1 MEDLRTFAGK
11 IPSNFMKRLLLFVF
25 FLLAVVTARS
35 QYTFHTFDIQSG
47 LIDNDVRAI
56 LRDQYGFMWFGTIN
70 GLDRYDGY
78 HCKTYLAALLGNYEN
93 TISAIHE
100 DADGRIW
107 IQATRHLFIYDREA
121 DRLSS
126 DIHPTLASMGIE
138 GDIRLLQADVDKN
151 LWCVSGHTL
160 YKYVF
165 ADKVLLTLSLP
176 EEAVLAFTTRG
187 TVAYLLLANGEIVQ
201 ADLGRNRL
209 CPLMRIDRPERTHLY
224 LDTRNRLWHFNENWP
239 GLNCYDTSGDC
250 PIRFSSQE
258 ILRTELVNAVIDDGQ
273 GNIWIGTNDQGIFIE
288 DKDQKNF
295 SHLHSR
301 ADQPFE
307 LPNNHVSCFY
317 QDRLNT
323 MWVGT
328 SKQGVAF
335 TSLQNCLFET
345 YRTPAHEDIG
355 CFLEDKAGN
364 LWIGFDG
371 KGLLCRTPDGTRD
384 VLYTTRDQLPSN
396 LVIGAYPGKGDRIWF
411 STYGNGVFYR
421 EKNRFVPVHFPV
433 KAEEDSP
440 IRFARHLVEDKDGSL
455 WIGTLRNGLV
465 CRDKN
470 GRFTVYDGKNSCL
483 RGHTITALSY
493 VPGSDRLYVGTNG
506 GLYKMDLSHK
516 TLSRISVRAED
527 GQKLDS
533 SYIHCL
539 HQDRRGLLWIGTFD
553 GLLIYDGK
561 SKELP
566 RLTHRDPT
574 PRIVGIAEDLSGNLW
589 VTTQKNIIHIVVVED
604 PARRDY
610 LYRCYPYFSND
621 GIGDITF
628 NARAIYCTS
637 RGEILVGGNGQY
649 AAIRPDIRQ
658 YEPESHRV
666 SFTGL
671 YVANRPVNVGE
682 ADKTGRIILPK
693 NIQLLDRITLDHS
706 DVNFTIEVS
715 SMDYL
720 TQHKLQFAYRTDPK
734 EEFIRMPD
742 NKIYFNQLSPGTY
755 RLQVRVDEPN
765 GDSNPVSELVI
776 HIRPPFWL
784 SGPAFG
790 LYILIC
796 LGLVILYAHW
806 SHQKHRRTLLQQKKE
821 MEAAQQH
828 EMDEAKLRFFT
839 NISHDLRTP
848 LSLIITPLDQL
859 LKSGKAPAAKEELE
873 LMRRN
878 ASTLMN
884 EVNQLL
890 DFRRLDQQKAQ
901 YVPTYGNLSAF
912 VAGVCEA
919 FTALAQKNGISLQF
933 TARSPLLEMNF
944 DRNKMQRILYN
955 LLTNALKYN
964 HEGGSVTVTVD
975 EVLTPDGAAARIR
988 VADTGIGIKDENKPK
1003 IFDRFFQEPHT
1014 DTTYMGSGIGLH
1026 IVKEYVALHRGT
1038 ITLTDNHPT
1047 GSIFSVLIPID
1058 RSQTATQAEQTQP
1071 VQPDAPAGL
1080 PEAGQQ
1086 SDNCLL
1092 IVEDNEDF
1100 RKFLVSCLKDKYR
1113 VLEASNGQE
1122 ALEVLEQ
1129 QTVNLIISDVMMPV
1143 MDGMELC
1150 RRVKHDIRYSHI
1162 PIILLTARTAEEHVL
1177 NGLKEG
1183 ADDYITKP
1191 FNLEILLL
1199 RIQKQLA
1206 WTQENHRKFQVMD
1219 VSPAEITVST
1229 IDEELIGKAVQI
1241 MEQEMDNADFSVE
1254 DFSNRLG
1261 LSRSGLYKKLVQ
1273 ITGKSPLEFM
1283 RTIRLKRGKALL
1295 EKSGDSISQIAY
1307 QIGMS
1312 PKQFSK
1318 FFKEEFGYLPSEYKK
1333 HAAETSR

>member
-1 MEDLRTFAGK
+1 MSVTYPVKAGEDSPIK
-11 IPSNFMKRLLLFVF
+11 FV
-25 FLLAVVTARS
+25 
-35 QYTFHTFDIQSG
+35 
-47 LIDNDVRAI
+47 
-56 LRDQYGFMWFGTIN
+56 
-70 GLDRYDGY
+70 
-78 HCKTYLAALLGNYEN
+78 
-93 TISAIHE
+93 
-100 DADGRIW
+100 
-107 IQATRHLFIYDREA
+107 RHL
-121 DRLSS
+121 
-126 DIHPTLASMGIE
+126 
-138 GDIRLLQADVDKN
+138 
-151 LWCVSGHTL
+151 
-160 YKYVF
+160 
-165 ADKVLLTLSLP
+165 
-176 EEAVLAFTTRG
+176 
-187 TVAYLLLANGEIVQ
+187 
-201 ADLGRNRL
+201 
-209 CPLMRIDRPERTHLY
+209 
-224 LDTRNRLWHFNENWP
+224 
-239 GLNCYDTSGDC
+239 
-250 PIRFSSQE
+250 
-258 ILRTELVNAVIDDGQ
+258 TEDN
-273 GNIWIGTNDQGIFIE
+273 
-288 DKDQKNF
+288 K
-295 SHLHSR
+295 
-301 ADQPFE
+301 
-307 LPNNHVSCFY
+307 
-317 QDRLNT
+317 
-323 MWVGT
+323 
-328 SKQGVAF
+328 
-335 TSLQNCLFET
+335 
-345 YRTPAHEDIG
+345 
-355 CFLEDKAGN
+355 GN
-364 LWIGFDG
+364 LWIGTFSHGLYCMDSQG
-371 KGLLCRTPDGTRD
+371 KFSVSTKNNSCLRTNTITALTHLSEDDMLYVGTSTGLYKLDTTRRQLSPITAKTPDGQS
-384 VLYTTRDQLPSN
+384 LG
-396 LVIGAYPGKGDRIWF
+396 IIH
-411 STYGNGVFYR
+411 
-421 EKNRFVPVHFPV
+421 VHC
-433 KAEEDSP
+433 
-440 IRFARHLVEDKDGSL
+440 LCQDKRGQL
-455 WIGTLRNGLV
+455 WIGTSN
-465 CRDKN
+465 
-470 GRFTVYDGKNSCL
+470 
-483 RGHTITALSY
+483 
-493 VPGSDRLYVGTNG
+493 
-506 GLYKMDLSHK
+506 
-516 TLSRISVRAED
+516 
-527 GQKLDS
+527 
-533 SYIHCL
+533 
-539 HQDRRGLLWIGTFD
+539 
-553 GLLIYDGK
+553 GLLIYDRTTQ
-561 SKELP
+561 SVSH
-566 RLTHRDPT
+566 LTTRNGLSH
-574 PRIVGIAEDLSGNLW
+574 PRIRGMAEDHNGNLW
-589 VTTQKNIIHIVVVED
+589 ATTDKGITHIVVVDD
-604 PARRDY
+604 PARRD
-610 LYRCYPYFSND
+610 LQFRCYPYYEED
-621 GIGDITF
+621 GLGDITF
-628 NARAIYCTS
+628 NVYSIYCT
-637 RGEILVGGNGQY
+637 RNGEILVGGNGQY
-649 AAIRPDIRQ
+649 IKIRPDICQ
-658 YEPESHRV
+658 YQLARHQV

-671 YVANRPVNVGE
+671 YVANQPINVGE
-682 ADKTGRIILPK
+682 ADESGRILLK
-693 NIQLLDRITLDHS
+693 QNIQLLDAITLDHS
-706 DVNFTIEVS
+706 DVNFAIEVS

-720 TQHKLQFAYRTDPK
+720 SQHKLKFAYRTNPN
-734 EEFIRMPD
+734 ERWVQAAGNRI
-742 NKIYFNQLSPGTY
+742 NFNQLSPGTY

-859 LKSGKAPAAKEELE
+859 LKSGKVPAAREELE

-1080 PEAGQQ
+1080 PEVGQQ

-1162 PIILLTARTAEEHVL
+1162 PIILQTARTADEHVL
-1177 NGLKEG
+1177 NGLKEAEAAGLDAGESPQVSGDGRIARRNHGQHHRRGTHRESRTNHG
-1183 ADDYITKP
+1183 AGDGQCG
-1191 FNLEILLL
+1191 LL
-1199 RIQKQLA
+1199 R
-1206 WTQENHRKFQVMD
+1206 
-1219 VSPAEITVST
+1219 
-1229 IDEELIGKAVQI
+1229 
-1241 MEQEMDNADFSVE
+1241 
-1254 DFSNRLG
+1254 
-1261 LSRSGLYKKLVQ
+1261 
-1273 ITGKSPLEFM
+1273 
-1283 RTIRLKRGKALL
+1283 
-1295 EKSGDSISQIAY
+1295 
-1307 QIGMS
+1307 
-1312 PKQFSK
+1312 
-1318 FFKEEFGYLPSEYKK
+1318 
-1333 HAAETSR
+1333 

>member
-1 MEDLRTFAGK
+1 
-11 IPSNFMKRLLLFVF
+11 
-25 FLLAVVTARS
+25 
-35 QYTFHTFDIQSG
+35 
-47 LIDNDVRAI
+47 
-56 LRDQYGFMWFGTIN
+56 
-70 GLDRYDGY
+70 
-78 HCKTYLAALLGNYEN
+78 
-93 TISAIHE
+93 
-100 DADGRIW
+100 
-107 IQATRHLFIYDREA
+107 
-121 DRLSS
+121 
-126 DIHPTLASMGIE
+126 
-138 GDIRLLQADVDKN
+138 
-151 LWCVSGHTL
+151 
-160 YKYVF
+160 
-165 ADKVLLTLSLP
+165 
-176 EEAVLAFTTRG
+176 
-187 TVAYLLLANGEIVQ
+187 
-201 ADLGRNRL
+201 
-209 CPLMRIDRPERTHLY
+209 
-224 LDTRNRLWHFNENWP
+224 
-239 GLNCYDTSGDC
+239 
-250 PIRFSSQE
+250 
-258 ILRTELVNAVIDDGQ
+258 
-273 GNIWIGTNDQGIFIE
+273 
-288 DKDQKNF
+288 
-295 SHLHSR
+295 
-301 ADQPFE
+301 
-307 LPNNHVSCFY
+307 
-317 QDRLNT
+317 
-323 MWVGT
+323 
-328 SKQGVAF
+328 
-335 TSLQNCLFET
+335 
-345 YRTPAHEDIG
+345 
-355 CFLEDKAGN
+355 
-364 LWIGFDG
+364 
-371 KGLLCRTPDGTRD
+371 
-384 VLYTTRDQLPSN
+384 
-396 LVIGAYPGKGDRIWF
+396 
-411 STYGNGVFYR
+411 
-421 EKNRFVPVHFPV
+421 
-433 KAEEDSP
+433 
-440 IRFARHLVEDKDGSL
+440 
-455 WIGTLRNGLV
+455 
-465 CRDKN
+465 
-470 GRFTVYDGKNSCL
+470 
-483 RGHTITALSY
+483 
-493 VPGSDRLYVGTNG
+493 
-506 GLYKMDLSHK
+506 
-516 TLSRISVRAED
+516 
-527 GQKLDS
+527 
-533 SYIHCL
+533 
-539 HQDRRGLLWIGTFD
+539 
-553 GLLIYDGK
+553 
-561 SKELP
+561 
-566 RLTHRDPT
+566 
-574 PRIVGIAEDLSGNLW
+574 
-589 VTTQKNIIHIVVVED
+589 
-604 PARRDY
+604 
-610 LYRCYPYFSND
+610 
-621 GIGDITF
+621 
-628 NARAIYCTS
+628 
-637 RGEILVGGNGQY
+637 
-649 AAIRPDIRQ
+649 
-658 YEPESHRV
+658 
-666 SFTGL
+666 
-671 YVANRPVNVGE
+671 
-682 ADKTGRIILPK
+682 
-693 NIQLLDRITLDHS
+693 
-706 DVNFTIEVS
+706 
-715 SMDYL
+715 MDYL
-720 TQHKLQFAYRTDPK
+720 SQHKLKFSYRTN
-734 EEFIRMPD
+734 PD
-742 NKIYFNQLSPGTY
+742 ERWVQAAGNRINFNQLYPGTY

-796 LGLVILYAHW
+796 LGLVILYAYW

-859 LKSGKAPAAKEELE
+859 LKSGKAPAAREELE

-933 TARSPLLEMNF
+933 TAKSPLLEMNF

-964 HEGGSVTVTVD
+964 HEGGSVTVIVD

>member
-1 MEDLRTFAGK
+1 MAEDH
-11 IPSNFMKRLLLFVF
+11 N
-25 FLLAVVTARS
+25 
-35 QYTFHTFDIQSG
+35 
-47 LIDNDVRAI
+47 
-56 LRDQYGFMWFGTIN
+56 
-70 GLDRYDGY
+70 
-78 HCKTYLAALLGNYEN
+78 
-93 TISAIHE
+93 
-100 DADGRIW
+100 
-107 IQATRHLFIYDREA
+107 
-121 DRLSS
+121 
-126 DIHPTLASMGIE
+126 
-138 GDIRLLQADVDKN
+138 
-151 LWCVSGHTL
+151 
-160 YKYVF
+160 
-165 ADKVLLTLSLP
+165 
-176 EEAVLAFTTRG
+176 
-187 TVAYLLLANGEIVQ
+187 
-201 ADLGRNRL
+201 
-209 CPLMRIDRPERTHLY
+209 
-224 LDTRNRLWHFNENWP
+224 
-239 GLNCYDTSGDC
+239 
-250 PIRFSSQE
+250 
-258 ILRTELVNAVIDDGQ
+258 
-273 GNIWIGTNDQGIFIE
+273 
-288 DKDQKNF
+288 
-295 SHLHSR
+295 
-301 ADQPFE
+301 
-307 LPNNHVSCFY
+307 
-317 QDRLNT
+317 
-323 MWVGT
+323 
-328 SKQGVAF
+328 
-335 TSLQNCLFET
+335 
-345 YRTPAHEDIG
+345 
-355 CFLEDKAGN
+355 GN
-364 LWIGFDG
+364 LWATTD
-371 KGLLCRTPDGTRD
+371 KG
-384 VLYTTRDQLPSN
+384 
-396 LVIGAYPGKGDRIWF
+396 
-411 STYGNGVFYR
+411 
-421 EKNRFVPVHFPV
+421 
-433 KAEEDSP
+433 
-440 IRFARHLVEDKDGSL
+440 
-455 WIGTLRNGLV
+455 
-465 CRDKN
+465 
-470 GRFTVYDGKNSCL
+470 
-483 RGHTITALSY
+483 IT
-493 VPGSDRLYVGTNG
+493 
-506 GLYKMDLSHK
+506 
-516 TLSRISVRAED
+516 
-527 GQKLDS
+527 
-533 SYIHCL
+533 
-539 HQDRRGLLWIGTFD
+539 
-553 GLLIYDGK
+553 
-561 SKELP
+561 
-566 RLTHRDPT
+566 
-574 PRIVGIAEDLSGNLW
+574 
-589 VTTQKNIIHIVVVED
+589 HIVVVDD
-604 PARRDY
+604 PARRD
-610 LYRCYPYFSND
+610 LQFRCYPYYEED
-621 GIGDITF
+621 GLGDITF
-628 NARAIYCTS
+628 NVYSIYCT
-637 RGEILVGGNGQY
+637 RNGEILVGCIGQY
-649 AAIRPDIRQ
+649 IKIRPDICQ
-658 YEPESHRV
+658 YQLARHQV

-671 YVANRPVNVGE
+671 YVANQPINVGE
-682 ADKTGRIILPK
+682 ADESGRILLK
-693 NIQLLDRITLDHS
+693 QKIQLLDAITLDHS
-706 DVNFTIEVS
+706 DVNFAIEVS

-720 TQHKLQFAYRTDPK
+720 SQHKLKFSYRTN
-734 EEFIRMPD
+734 PD
-742 NKIYFNQLSPGTY
+742 ERWVQAAGNRINFNQLYPGTY

-796 LGLVILYAHW
+796 LGLVILYAYW

-859 LKSGKAPAAKEELE
+859 LKSGKAPAAREELE

>member
-1 MEDLRTFAGK
+1 MLK
-11 IPSNFMKRLLLFVF
+11 
-25 FLLAVVTARS
+25 
-35 QYTFHTFDIQSG
+35 
-47 LIDNDVRAI
+47 
-56 LRDQYGFMWFGTIN
+56 
-70 GLDRYDGY
+70 
-78 HCKTYLAALLGNYEN
+78 
-93 TISAIHE
+93 
-100 DADGRIW
+100 
-107 IQATRHLFIYDREA
+107 
-121 DRLSS
+121 
-126 DIHPTLASMGIE
+126 
-138 GDIRLLQADVDKN
+138 
-151 LWCVSGHTL
+151 
-160 YKYVF
+160 
-165 ADKVLLTLSLP
+165 
-176 EEAVLAFTTRG
+176 
-187 TVAYLLLANGEIVQ
+187 
-201 ADLGRNRL
+201 
-209 CPLMRIDRPERTHLY
+209 
-224 LDTRNRLWHFNENWP
+224 
-239 GLNCYDTSGDC
+239 
-250 PIRFSSQE
+250 
-258 ILRTELVNAVIDDGQ
+258 TELINSIIDDGE
-273 GNIWIGTNDQGIFIE
+273 GNIWIGTNSQGIFVE
-288 DKDQKNF
+288 DKSLSHFK
-295 SHLHSR
+295 HLHSHPGH
-301 ADQPFE
+301 PFA
-307 LPNNHVSCFY
+307 LSSNHISCFY
-317 QDRLNT
+317 KDDKNT
-323 MWVGT
+323 IWVGT

-335 TSLQNCLFET
+335 AHLQNTPFEIC
-345 YRTPAHEDIG
+345 RTPVHEDIS
-355 CFLEDKAGN
+355 CFQEDREGN
-364 LWIGFDG
+364 IWIGFDG
-371 KGLLCRTPDGTRD
+371 KGLLCHTPQNGRNI
-384 VLYTTRDQLPSN
+384 LYHMAQGN
-396 LVIGAYPGKGDRIWF
+396 LSSDLIIGAYTDSEGRIWF
-411 STYGNGVFYR
+411 GSYGNGLFLW
-421 EKNRFVPVHFPV
+421 ENGRFVSVTYPV
-433 KAEEDSP
+433 KAGEDSP
-440 IRFARHLVEDKDGSL
+440 IKFVRHLTEDNKG
-455 WIGTLRNGLV
+455 N
-465 CRDKN
+465 
-470 GRFTVYDGKNSCL
+470 
-483 RGHTITALSY
+483 
-493 VPGSDRLYVGTNG
+493 
-506 GLYKMDLSHK
+506 
-516 TLSRISVRAED
+516 
-527 GQKLDS
+527 
-533 SYIHCL
+533 
-539 HQDRRGLLWIGTFD
+539 LWIGTFSHGLYCMD
-553 GLLIYDGK
+553 SQGKFSVYTKNNSCLRTNTITALTHLSEDDMLYVGTSTGLYKLDTTRRQLSPITAKTPDGQSLGIIHVHCLCQDKRGQLWIGTSNGLLIYDRTTQ
-561 SKELP
+561 SVSH
-566 RLTHRDPT
+566 LTTRNGLSH
-574 PRIVGIAEDLSGNLW
+574 PRIRGMAEDHNGNLW
-589 VTTQKNIIHIVVVED
+589 ATTDKGITHIVVVDD
-604 PARRDY
+604 PARRD
-610 LYRCYPYFSND
+610 LQFRCYPYYEED
-621 GIGDITF
+621 GLGDITF
-628 NARAIYCTS
+628 NVYSIYCT
-637 RGEILVGGNGQY
+637 RNGEILVGGNGQY
-649 AAIRPDIRQ
+649 IKIRPDICQHQLARHQ
-658 YEPESHRV
+658 V

-671 YVANRPVNVGE
+671 YVANQPINVGE
-682 ADKTGRIILPK
+682 ADESGRILLK
-693 NIQLLDRITLDHS
+693 QNIQLLDAITLDHS
-706 DVNFTIEVS
+706 DVNFAIEVS

-720 TQHKLQFAYRTDPK
+720 SQHKLKFAYRTN
-734 EEFIRMPD
+734 PD
-742 NKIYFNQLSPGTY
+742 ERWVQAAGNRINFNQLSPGTY
-755 RLQVRVDEPN
+755 RLQVRVDEPI

-859 LKSGKAPAAKEELE
+859 LKSGKAPAAREELE
-873 LMRRN
+873 LMRHN
-878 ASTLMN
+878 ASTLMS

-1080 PEAGQQ
+1080 PEVGQQ

-1333 HAAETSR
+1333 HASETSR

>member
-1 MEDLRTFAGK
+1 MLK
-11 IPSNFMKRLLLFVF
+11 
-25 FLLAVVTARS
+25 
-35 QYTFHTFDIQSG
+35 
-47 LIDNDVRAI
+47 
-56 LRDQYGFMWFGTIN
+56 
-70 GLDRYDGY
+70 
-78 HCKTYLAALLGNYEN
+78 
-93 TISAIHE
+93 
-100 DADGRIW
+100 
-107 IQATRHLFIYDREA
+107 
-121 DRLSS
+121 
-126 DIHPTLASMGIE
+126 
-138 GDIRLLQADVDKN
+138 
-151 LWCVSGHTL
+151 
-160 YKYVF
+160 
-165 ADKVLLTLSLP
+165 
-176 EEAVLAFTTRG
+176 
-187 TVAYLLLANGEIVQ
+187 
-201 ADLGRNRL
+201 
-209 CPLMRIDRPERTHLY
+209 
-224 LDTRNRLWHFNENWP
+224 
-239 GLNCYDTSGDC
+239 
-250 PIRFSSQE
+250 
-258 ILRTELVNAVIDDGQ
+258 TELINSIIDDGE
-273 GNIWIGTNDQGIFIE
+273 GNIWIGTNSQGIFVE
-288 DKDQKNF
+288 DKSLSHFK
-295 SHLHSR
+295 HLHSHPGH
-301 ADQPFE
+301 PFA
-307 LPNNHVSCFY
+307 LSSNHISCFY
-317 QDRLNT
+317 KDDKNT
-323 MWVGT
+323 IWVGT

-335 TSLQNCLFET
+335 AHLQNTPFEIC
-345 YRTPAHEDIG
+345 RTPVHEDIS
-355 CFLEDKAGN
+355 CFQEDREGN
-364 LWIGFDG
+364 IWIGFDG
-371 KGLLCRTPDGTRD
+371 KGLLCHTPQNGRNI
-384 VLYTTRDQLPSN
+384 LYHMAQGN
-396 LVIGAYPGKGDRIWF
+396 LSSDLIIGAYTDSEGRIWF
-411 STYGNGVFYR
+411 GSYGNGLFLW
-421 EKNRFVPVHFPV
+421 ENGRFVSVTYSV
-433 KAEEDSP
+433 KAGEDSP
-440 IRFARHLVEDKDGSL
+440 IKFVRHLTEDNKG
-455 WIGTLRNGLV
+455 N
-465 CRDKN
+465 
-470 GRFTVYDGKNSCL
+470 
-483 RGHTITALSY
+483 
-493 VPGSDRLYVGTNG
+493 
-506 GLYKMDLSHK
+506 
-516 TLSRISVRAED
+516 
-527 GQKLDS
+527 
-533 SYIHCL
+533 
-539 HQDRRGLLWIGTFD
+539 LWIGTFSHGLYCMD
-553 GLLIYDGK
+553 SQGKFSVYTKNNSCLRTNTITALTHLSEDDMLYVGTSTGLYKLDTTRRQLSPITAKTPDGQSLGIIHVHCLCQDKRGQLWIGTSNGLLIYDRTTQ
-561 SKELP
+561 SVSH
-566 RLTHRDPT
+566 LTTRNGLSH
-574 PRIVGIAEDLSGNLW
+574 PRIRGMAEDHNGNLW
-589 VTTQKNIIHIVVVED
+589 ATTDKGITHIVVVDD
-604 PARRDY
+604 PARRD
-610 LYRCYPYFSND
+610 LQFRCYPYYEED
-621 GIGDITF
+621 GLGDITF
-628 NARAIYCTS
+628 NVYSIYCT
-637 RGEILVGGNGQY
+637 RNGEILVGGNGQY
-649 AAIRPDIRQ
+649 IKICPDICQ
-658 YEPESHRV
+658 YQLARHQV

-671 YVANRPVNVGE
+671 YVANQPINVGE
-682 ADKTGRIILPK
+682 ADENGRILLK
-693 NIQLLDRITLDHS
+693 QNIQLLDAITLDHS
-706 DVNFTIEVS
+706 DVNFAIEVS

-720 TQHKLQFAYRTDPK
+720 SQHKLKFAYRTN
-734 EEFIRMPD
+734 PD
-742 NKIYFNQLSPGTY
+742 ERWVQAAGNRINFNQLSPGTY

-806 SHQKHRRTLLQQKKE
+806 SHLKHRRTLLQQKKE

-859 LKSGKAPAAKEELE
+859 LKSGKAPAAREELE

-1113 VLEASNGQE
+1113 VLETGNGQE

-1162 PIILLTARTAEEHVL
+1162 PIILLTARTAEGHVL

-1219 VSPAEITVST
+1219 VSPAEITVSI

>member
-1 MEDLRTFAGK
+1 MLK
-11 IPSNFMKRLLLFVF
+11 
-25 FLLAVVTARS
+25 
-35 QYTFHTFDIQSG
+35 
-47 LIDNDVRAI
+47 
-56 LRDQYGFMWFGTIN
+56 
-70 GLDRYDGY
+70 
-78 HCKTYLAALLGNYEN
+78 
-93 TISAIHE
+93 
-100 DADGRIW
+100 
-107 IQATRHLFIYDREA
+107 
-121 DRLSS
+121 
-126 DIHPTLASMGIE
+126 
-138 GDIRLLQADVDKN
+138 
-151 LWCVSGHTL
+151 
-160 YKYVF
+160 
-165 ADKVLLTLSLP
+165 
-176 EEAVLAFTTRG
+176 
-187 TVAYLLLANGEIVQ
+187 
-201 ADLGRNRL
+201 
-209 CPLMRIDRPERTHLY
+209 
-224 LDTRNRLWHFNENWP
+224 
-239 GLNCYDTSGDC
+239 
-250 PIRFSSQE
+250 
-258 ILRTELVNAVIDDGQ
+258 TELINSIIDDGE
-273 GNIWIGTNDQGIFIE
+273 GNIWIGTNSQGIFVE
-288 DKDQKNF
+288 DKSLSHFK
-295 SHLHSR
+295 HLHSHPGH
-301 ADQPFE
+301 PFA
-307 LPNNHVSCFY
+307 LSSNHISCFY
-317 QDRLNT
+317 KDDKNT
-323 MWVGT
+323 IWVGT

-335 TSLQNCLFET
+335 AHLQNTPFEIC
-345 YRTPAHEDIG
+345 RTPVHEDIS
-355 CFLEDKAGN
+355 CFQEDREGN
-364 LWIGFDG
+364 IWIGFDG
-371 KGLLCRTPDGTRD
+371 KGLLCHTPQNGRNI
-384 VLYTTRDQLPSN
+384 LYHMAQGN
-396 LVIGAYPGKGDRIWF
+396 LSSDLIIGAYTDSEGRIWF
-411 STYGNGVFYR
+411 GSYGNGLFLW
-421 EKNRFVPVHFPV
+421 ENGRFVSVTYPV
-433 KAEEDSP
+433 KAGEDSP
-440 IRFARHLVEDKDGSL
+440 IKFVRHLTEDNKG
-455 WIGTLRNGLV
+455 N
-465 CRDKN
+465 
-470 GRFTVYDGKNSCL
+470 
-483 RGHTITALSY
+483 
-493 VPGSDRLYVGTNG
+493 
-506 GLYKMDLSHK
+506 
-516 TLSRISVRAED
+516 
-527 GQKLDS
+527 
-533 SYIHCL
+533 
-539 HQDRRGLLWIGTFD
+539 LWIGTFSHGLYCMD
-553 GLLIYDGK
+553 SQGKFSVYTKNNSCLRTNTITALTHLSEDDMLYVGTSTGLYKLDTTRRQLSPITAKTPDGQSLGIIHVHCLCQDKRGQLWIGTSNGLLIYDRTTQ
-561 SKELP
+561 SVSH
-566 RLTHRDPT
+566 LTTRNGLSH
-574 PRIVGIAEDLSGNLW
+574 PRIRGMAEDHNGNLW
-589 VTTQKNIIHIVVVED
+589 ATTDKGITHIVVVDD
-604 PARRDY
+604 PARRDLQFRY
-610 LYRCYPYFSND
+610 YPYYEED
-621 GIGDITF
+621 GLGDITF
-628 NARAIYCTS
+628 NVYSIYCT
-637 RGEILVGGNGQY
+637 RNGEILVGGNGQY
-649 AAIRPDIRQ
+649 IKIRPDICQHQLARHQ
-658 YEPESHRV
+658 V

-671 YVANRPVNVGE
+671 YVANQPINVGE
-682 ADKTGRIILPK
+682 ADESGRILLK
-693 NIQLLDRITLDHS
+693 QNIQLLDAITLDHS
-706 DVNFTIEVS
+706 DVNFAIEVS

-720 TQHKLQFAYRTDPK
+720 SQHKLKFAYRTN
-734 EEFIRMPD
+734 PD
-742 NKIYFNQLSPGTY
+742 ERWVQAAGNRINFNQLSPGTY

-859 LKSGKAPAAKEELE
+859 LKSGKAPAAREELE

-1080 PEAGQQ
+1080 PETGQQ

>member
-1 MEDLRTFAGK
+1 
-11 IPSNFMKRLLLFVF
+11 
-25 FLLAVVTARS
+25 
-35 QYTFHTFDIQSG
+35 
-47 LIDNDVRAI
+47 
-56 LRDQYGFMWFGTIN
+56 
-70 GLDRYDGY
+70 
-78 HCKTYLAALLGNYEN
+78 
-93 TISAIHE
+93 
-100 DADGRIW
+100 
-107 IQATRHLFIYDREA
+107 
-121 DRLSS
+121 
-126 DIHPTLASMGIE
+126 
-138 GDIRLLQADVDKN
+138 
-151 LWCVSGHTL
+151 
-160 YKYVF
+160 
-165 ADKVLLTLSLP
+165 
-176 EEAVLAFTTRG
+176 
-187 TVAYLLLANGEIVQ
+187 
-201 ADLGRNRL
+201 
-209 CPLMRIDRPERTHLY
+209 
-224 LDTRNRLWHFNENWP
+224 
-239 GLNCYDTSGDC
+239 
-250 PIRFSSQE
+250 
-258 ILRTELVNAVIDDGQ
+258 
-273 GNIWIGTNDQGIFIE
+273 
-288 DKDQKNF
+288 
-295 SHLHSR
+295 
-301 ADQPFE
+301 
-307 LPNNHVSCFY
+307 
-317 QDRLNT
+317 
-323 MWVGT
+323 
-328 SKQGVAF
+328 
-335 TSLQNCLFET
+335 
-345 YRTPAHEDIG
+345 
-355 CFLEDKAGN
+355 
-364 LWIGFDG
+364 
-371 KGLLCRTPDGTRD
+371 
-384 VLYTTRDQLPSN
+384 
-396 LVIGAYPGKGDRIWF
+396 
-411 STYGNGVFYR
+411 
-421 EKNRFVPVHFPV
+421 
-433 KAEEDSP
+433 
-440 IRFARHLVEDKDGSL
+440 
-455 WIGTLRNGLV
+455 
-465 CRDKN
+465 
-470 GRFTVYDGKNSCL
+470 
-483 RGHTITALSY
+483 
-493 VPGSDRLYVGTNG
+493 
-506 GLYKMDLSHK
+506 
-516 TLSRISVRAED
+516 
-527 GQKLDS
+527 
-533 SYIHCL
+533 
-539 HQDRRGLLWIGTFD
+539 
-553 GLLIYDGK
+553 
-561 SKELP
+561 
-566 RLTHRDPT
+566 
-574 PRIVGIAEDLSGNLW
+574 
-589 VTTQKNIIHIVVVED
+589 
-604 PARRDY
+604 
-610 LYRCYPYFSND
+610 
-621 GIGDITF
+621 
-628 NARAIYCTS
+628 
-637 RGEILVGGNGQY
+637 
-649 AAIRPDIRQ
+649 
-658 YEPESHRV
+658 
-666 SFTGL
+666 
-671 YVANRPVNVGE
+671 
-682 ADKTGRIILPK
+682 
-693 NIQLLDRITLDHS
+693 
-706 DVNFTIEVS
+706 
-715 SMDYL
+715 
-720 TQHKLQFAYRTDPK
+720 
-734 EEFIRMPD
+734 
-742 NKIYFNQLSPGTY
+742 
-755 RLQVRVDEPN
+755 
-765 GDSNPVSELVI
+765 
-776 HIRPPFWL
+776 
-784 SGPAFG
+784 
-790 LYILIC
+790 
-796 LGLVILYAHW
+796 
-806 SHQKHRRTLLQQKKE
+806 

-859 LKSGKAPAAKEELE
+859 LKSGKAPAAREELE

-1080 PEAGQQ
+1080 PEAGQS

>member
-1 MEDLRTFAGK
+1 MLK
-11 IPSNFMKRLLLFVF
+11 
-25 FLLAVVTARS
+25 
-35 QYTFHTFDIQSG
+35 
-47 LIDNDVRAI
+47 
-56 LRDQYGFMWFGTIN
+56 
-70 GLDRYDGY
+70 
-78 HCKTYLAALLGNYEN
+78 
-93 TISAIHE
+93 
-100 DADGRIW
+100 
-107 IQATRHLFIYDREA
+107 
-121 DRLSS
+121 
-126 DIHPTLASMGIE
+126 
-138 GDIRLLQADVDKN
+138 
-151 LWCVSGHTL
+151 
-160 YKYVF
+160 
-165 ADKVLLTLSLP
+165 
-176 EEAVLAFTTRG
+176 
-187 TVAYLLLANGEIVQ
+187 
-201 ADLGRNRL
+201 
-209 CPLMRIDRPERTHLY
+209 
-224 LDTRNRLWHFNENWP
+224 
-239 GLNCYDTSGDC
+239 
-250 PIRFSSQE
+250 
-258 ILRTELVNAVIDDGQ
+258 TELINSIIDDGE
-273 GNIWIGTNDQGIFIE
+273 GNIWIGTNSQGIFVE
-288 DKDQKNF
+288 DKSLRHFK
-295 SHLHSR
+295 HLHSHPGH
-301 ADQPFE
+301 PFA
-307 LPNNHVSCFY
+307 LSSNHISCFY
-317 QDRLNT
+317 KDDKNT
-323 MWVGT
+323 IWVGT

-335 TSLQNCLFET
+335 AHLQNTPFEIC
-345 YRTPAHEDIG
+345 RTPVHEDIR
-355 CFLEDKAGN
+355 CFQEDREGN
-364 LWIGFDG
+364 IWIGFDG
-371 KGLLCRTPDGTRD
+371 KGLLCHTPQNGRNI
-384 VLYTTRDQLPSN
+384 LYHMAQGN
-396 LVIGAYPGKGDRIWF
+396 LSSDLIIGAYTDSEDRIWF
-411 STYGNGVFYR
+411 GSYGNGLFLW
-421 EKNRFVPVHFPV
+421 ENGRFVSVTYPV
-433 KAEEDSP
+433 KAGEDSP
-440 IRFARHLVEDKDGSL
+440 IKFVRHLTEDNKG
-455 WIGTLRNGLV
+455 N
-465 CRDKN
+465 
-470 GRFTVYDGKNSCL
+470 
-483 RGHTITALSY
+483 
-493 VPGSDRLYVGTNG
+493 
-506 GLYKMDLSHK
+506 
-516 TLSRISVRAED
+516 
-527 GQKLDS
+527 
-533 SYIHCL
+533 
-539 HQDRRGLLWIGTFD
+539 LWIGTFSHGLYCMD
-553 GLLIYDGK
+553 SQGKFSVYTKNNSCLRTNTITALTHLSEDDMLYVGTSTGLYKLDTTRRQLSPITAKTPDGQSLGIIHVHCLCQDKRGQLWIGTSNGLLIYDRTTQ
-561 SKELP
+561 SVSH
-566 RLTHRDPT
+566 LTTRNGLSH
-574 PRIVGIAEDLSGNLW
+574 PRIRGMAEDHNGNLW
-589 VTTQKNIIHIVVVED
+589 ATTDKGITHIVVVDD
-604 PARRDY
+604 PARRD
-610 LYRCYPYFSND
+610 LQFRCYPYYEED
-621 GIGDITF
+621 GLGDITF
-628 NARAIYCTS
+628 NVYSIYCT
-637 RGEILVGGNGQY
+637 RNGEILVGGNGQY
-649 AAIRPDIRQ
+649 IKIRPDICQ
-658 YEPESHRV
+658 YQLARHQV

-671 YVANRPVNVGE
+671 YVANQPINVGE
-682 ADKTGRIILPK
+682 ADENGRILLK
-693 NIQLLDRITLDHS
+693 QNIQLLDAITLDHS
-706 DVNFTIEVS
+706 DVNFAIEVS

-720 TQHKLQFAYRTDPK
+720 SQHKLKFAYRTN
-734 EEFIRMPD
+734 PD
-742 NKIYFNQLSPGTY
+742 ERWVQAAGNRINFNQLSPGTY
-755 RLQVRVDEPN
+755 RLQVRADEPN

-859 LKSGKAPAAKEELE
+859 LKSGKAPAAREELE

-1333 HAAETSR
+1333 HAAGTSSDLT

>member
-1 MEDLRTFAGK
+1 MLK
-11 IPSNFMKRLLLFVF
+11 
-25 FLLAVVTARS
+25 
-35 QYTFHTFDIQSG
+35 
-47 LIDNDVRAI
+47 
-56 LRDQYGFMWFGTIN
+56 
-70 GLDRYDGY
+70 
-78 HCKTYLAALLGNYEN
+78 
-93 TISAIHE
+93 
-100 DADGRIW
+100 
-107 IQATRHLFIYDREA
+107 
-121 DRLSS
+121 
-126 DIHPTLASMGIE
+126 
-138 GDIRLLQADVDKN
+138 
-151 LWCVSGHTL
+151 
-160 YKYVF
+160 
-165 ADKVLLTLSLP
+165 
-176 EEAVLAFTTRG
+176 
-187 TVAYLLLANGEIVQ
+187 
-201 ADLGRNRL
+201 
-209 CPLMRIDRPERTHLY
+209 
-224 LDTRNRLWHFNENWP
+224 
-239 GLNCYDTSGDC
+239 
-250 PIRFSSQE
+250 
-258 ILRTELVNAVIDDGQ
+258 TELINSIIDDGE
-273 GNIWIGTNDQGIFIE
+273 GNIWIGTNSQGIFVE
-288 DKDQKNF
+288 DKSLRHFK
-295 SHLHSR
+295 HLHSHPGH
-301 ADQPFE
+301 PFA
-307 LPNNHVSCFY
+307 LSSNHISCFY
-317 QDRLNT
+317 KDDKNT
-323 MWVGT
+323 IWVGT

-335 TSLQNCLFET
+335 AHLQNTPFEIC
-345 YRTPAHEDIG
+345 RTPVHEDIS
-355 CFLEDKAGN
+355 CFQEDREGN
-364 LWIGFDG
+364 IWIGFDG
-371 KGLLCRTPDGTRD
+371 KGLLCHTPQNGRNI
-384 VLYTTRDQLPSN
+384 LYHMAQGN
-396 LVIGAYPGKGDRIWF
+396 LSSDLIIGAYTDSEGRIWF
-411 STYGNGVFYR
+411 GSYGNGLFLW
-421 EKNRFVPVHFPV
+421 ENGRFVSVTYPV
-433 KAEEDSP
+433 KAGEDSP
-440 IRFARHLVEDKDGSL
+440 IKFVRHLTEDNKG
-455 WIGTLRNGLV
+455 N
-465 CRDKN
+465 
-470 GRFTVYDGKNSCL
+470 
-483 RGHTITALSY
+483 
-493 VPGSDRLYVGTNG
+493 
-506 GLYKMDLSHK
+506 
-516 TLSRISVRAED
+516 
-527 GQKLDS
+527 
-533 SYIHCL
+533 
-539 HQDRRGLLWIGTFD
+539 LWIGTFSHGLYCMD
-553 GLLIYDGK
+553 SQGKFSVYTKNNSCLRTNTITALTHLSEDDMLYVGTSTGLYKLDTTRRQLSPITAKTPDGQSLGIIHVHCLCQDKRGQLWIGTSNGLLIYDRTTQ
-561 SKELP
+561 SVSH
-566 RLTHRDPT
+566 LTTRNGLSH
-574 PRIVGIAEDLSGNLW
+574 PRIRGMAEDHNGNLW
-589 VTTQKNIIHIVVVED
+589 ATTDKGITHIVVVDD
-604 PARRDY
+604 PARRD
-610 LYRCYPYFSND
+610 LQFRCYPYYEED
-621 GIGDITF
+621 GLGDITF
-628 NARAIYCTS
+628 NVYSIYCT
-637 RGEILVGGNGQY
+637 RNGEILVGGNGQY
-649 AAIRPDIRQ
+649 IKIRPDLCQ
-658 YEPESHRV
+658 YQLARHQV

-671 YVANRPVNVGE
+671 YVANQPINVGE
-682 ADKTGRIILPK
+682 ADESGRILLK
-693 NIQLLDRITLDHS
+693 QNIQLLDAITLDHS
-706 DVNFTIEVS
+706 DVNFAIEVS

-720 TQHKLQFAYRTDPK
+720 SQHKLKFSYRTN
-734 EEFIRMPD
+734 PD
-742 NKIYFNQLSPGTY
+742 ERWVQAAGNRINFNQLSPGTY

-859 LKSGKAPAAKEELE
+859 LKSGKAPAAREELE

-933 TARSPLLEMNF
+933 TAKSPLLEMNF

-1071 VQPDAPAGL
+1071 VQPEAPAGL

-1333 HAAETSR
+1333 HAAGTSSDLT

>member
-1 MEDLRTFAGK
+1 MEKACCVIPLKMGVISYIIWPKANLSSDLIIGA
-11 IPSNFMKRLLLFVF
+11 
-25 FLLAVVTARS
+25 
-35 QYTFHTFDIQSG
+35 YTDS
-47 LIDNDVRAI
+47 
-56 LRDQYGFMWFGTIN
+56 
-70 GLDRYDGY
+70 
-78 HCKTYLAALLGNYEN
+78 E
-93 TISAIHE
+93 
-100 DADGRIW
+100 GRIW
-107 IQATRHLFIYDREA
+107 FGSYGNGLFLWENGRFVSVTYPVKAGEDSPIKFVRHL
-121 DRLSS
+121 
-126 DIHPTLASMGIE
+126 
-138 GDIRLLQADVDKN
+138 
-151 LWCVSGHTL
+151 
-160 YKYVF
+160 
-165 ADKVLLTLSLP
+165 
-176 EEAVLAFTTRG
+176 
-187 TVAYLLLANGEIVQ
+187 
-201 ADLGRNRL
+201 
-209 CPLMRIDRPERTHLY
+209 
-224 LDTRNRLWHFNENWP
+224 
-239 GLNCYDTSGDC
+239 
-250 PIRFSSQE
+250 
-258 ILRTELVNAVIDDGQ
+258 TEDN
-273 GNIWIGTNDQGIFIE
+273 
-288 DKDQKNF
+288 K
-295 SHLHSR
+295 
-301 ADQPFE
+301 
-307 LPNNHVSCFY
+307 
-317 QDRLNT
+317 
-323 MWVGT
+323 
-328 SKQGVAF
+328 
-335 TSLQNCLFET
+335 
-345 YRTPAHEDIG
+345 
-355 CFLEDKAGN
+355 GN
-364 LWIGFDG
+364 LWIGTFSHGLYCMDSQG
-371 KGLLCRTPDGTRD
+371 KFSVYTKNNSCLRTNTITALTHLSEDDMLYVGTSTGLYKLDTTRRQLSPITAKTPDGQS
-384 VLYTTRDQLPSN
+384 LG
-396 LVIGAYPGKGDRIWF
+396 IIH
-411 STYGNGVFYR
+411 
-421 EKNRFVPVHFPV
+421 VHC
-433 KAEEDSP
+433 
-440 IRFARHLVEDKDGSL
+440 LCQDKRGQL
-455 WIGTLRNGLV
+455 WIGTSN
-465 CRDKN
+465 
-470 GRFTVYDGKNSCL
+470 
-483 RGHTITALSY
+483 
-493 VPGSDRLYVGTNG
+493 
-506 GLYKMDLSHK
+506 
-516 TLSRISVRAED
+516 
-527 GQKLDS
+527 
-533 SYIHCL
+533 
-539 HQDRRGLLWIGTFD
+539 
-553 GLLIYDGK
+553 GLLIYDRTTQ
-561 SKELP
+561 SVSH
-566 RLTHRDPT
+566 LTTRNGLSH
-574 PRIVGIAEDLSGNLW
+574 PRIRGMAEDHNGNLW
-589 VTTQKNIIHIVVVED
+589 ATTDKGITHIVVVDD
-604 PARRDY
+604 PARRD
-610 LYRCYPYFSND
+610 LQFRCYPYYEED
-621 GIGDITF
+621 GLGDITF
-628 NARAIYCTS
+628 NVYSIYCT
-637 RGEILVGGNGQY
+637 RNGEILVGGNGQY
-649 AAIRPDIRQ
+649 IKIRPDICQHQLARHQ
-658 YEPESHRV
+658 V

-671 YVANRPVNVGE
+671 YVANQPINVGE
-682 ADKTGRIILPK
+682 ADENGRILLK
-693 NIQLLDRITLDHS
+693 QNIQLLDAITLDHS
-706 DVNFTIEVS
+706 DVNFAIEVS

-720 TQHKLQFAYRTDPK
+720 SQHKLKFAYR
-734 EEFIRMPD
+734 INPD
-742 NKIYFNQLSPGTY
+742 ERWVQAAGNRINFNQLSPGTY

-859 LKSGKAPAAKEELE
+859 LKSGKAPAAREELE

-1113 VLEASNGQE
+1113 VLEAGNGQE

>member
-1 MEDLRTFAGK
+1 MT
-11 IPSNFMKRLLLFVF
+11 IIMKHLLFLF
-25 FLLAVVTARS
+25 FLLMGLAGRA
-35 QYTFHTFDIQSG
+35 QYIFHTLDVKSGMSDNYVQS
-47 LIDNDVRAI
+47 I
-56 LRDQYGFMWFGTIN
+56 LRDRYGFMWFGTIN
-70 GLDRYDGY
+70 GLNRYDGY
-78 HCKTYLAALLGNYEN
+78 HCKTYLTTPLGTYNN
-93 TISAIHE
+93 SISQVLE
-100 DADGRIW
+100 DAAGNIW
-107 IQATRHLFIYDREA
+107 IQTPERLFIYDRKH
-121 DRLSS
+121 DRIDSL
-126 DIHPTLASMGIE
+126 I
-138 GDIRLLQADVDKN
+138 GDVINSLHIPSNIQQLQIDEEKN
-151 LWCVSGHTL
+151 LWCISEHTL
-160 YKYVF
+160 YKYVYKEQKLYSLQLPKK
-165 ADKVLLTLSLP
+165 KVMNY
-176 EEAVLAFTTRG
+176 TTRKEKC
-187 TVAYLLLANGEIVQ
+187 YLLFEDGDIVKANLHGTQLQTVF
-201 ADLGRNRL
+201 RL
-209 CPLMRIDRPERTHLY
+209 PQTTDVHIY
-224 LDTRNRLWHFNENWP
+224 LDTQGRLW
-239 GLNCYDTSGDC
+239 CYGKNRQGISCFDTKDHRSLYISC
-250 PIRFSSQE
+250 IE
-258 ILRTELVNAVIDDGQ
+258 MLKTELINSIIDDGE
-273 GNIWIGTNDQGIFIE
+273 GNIWIGTNSQGIFVE
-288 DKDQKNF
+288 DKSLSHFK
-295 SHLHSR
+295 HLHSHPGH
-301 ADQPFE
+301 PFA
-307 LPNNHVSCFY
+307 LSSNHISCFHK
-317 QDRLNT
+317 DDKNT
-323 MWVGT
+323 IWVGT

-335 TSLQNCLFET
+335 AHLQNTPFEIC
-345 YRTPAHEDIG
+345 RTPVHEDIS
-355 CFLEDKAGN
+355 CFQEDREGN
-364 LWIGFDG
+364 IWIGFDG
-371 KGLLCRTPDGTRD
+371 KGLLCHTPQNGRNI
-384 VLYTTRDQLPSN
+384 LYHMAQGN
-396 LVIGAYPGKGDRIWF
+396 LSSDLIIGAYTDSEGRIWF
-411 STYGNGVFYR
+411 GSYGNGLFLW
-421 EKNRFVPVHFPV
+421 ENGRFVSVTYPV
-433 KAEEDSP
+433 KAGEDSP
-440 IRFARHLVEDKDGSL
+440 IKFVRHLTEDNKG
-455 WIGTLRNGLV
+455 N
-465 CRDKN
+465 
-470 GRFTVYDGKNSCL
+470 
-483 RGHTITALSY
+483 
-493 VPGSDRLYVGTNG
+493 
-506 GLYKMDLSHK
+506 
-516 TLSRISVRAED
+516 
-527 GQKLDS
+527 
-533 SYIHCL
+533 
-539 HQDRRGLLWIGTFD
+539 LWIGTFSHGLYCMD
-553 GLLIYDGK
+553 SQGKFSVYTKNNSCLRTNTITALTHLSEDDMLYVGTSTGLYKLDTTRRQLSPITAKTPDGQSLGIIHVHCLCQDKRGQLWIGTSNGLLIYDRTTQ
-561 SKELP
+561 SVSH
-566 RLTHRDPT
+566 LTTRNGLSH
-574 PRIVGIAEDLSGNLW
+574 PRIRGMAEDHNGNLW
-589 VTTQKNIIHIVVVED
+589 ATTDKGITHIVVVDD
-604 PARRDY
+604 PARRD
-610 LYRCYPYFSND
+610 LQFRCYPYYEED
-621 GIGDITF
+621 GLGDITF
-628 NARAIYCTS
+628 NVYSIYCT
-637 RGEILVGGNGQY
+637 RNGEILVGGNGQY
-649 AAIRPDIRQ
+649 IKIRPDICQHQLARHQ
-658 YEPESHRV
+658 V

-671 YVANRPVNVGE
+671 YVANQPINVGE
-682 ADKTGRIILPK
+682 ADESGRILLK
-693 NIQLLDRITLDHS
+693 QNIQLLDAITLDHS
-706 DVNFTIEVS
+706 DVNFAIEVS

-720 TQHKLQFAYRTDPK
+720 SQHKLKFAYRTN
-734 EEFIRMPD
+734 PD
-742 NKIYFNQLSPGTY
+742 ERWVQAAGNRINFNQLSPGTY

-859 LKSGKAPAAKEELE
+859 LKSGKAPAAREELE

-1071 VQPDAPAGL
+1071 VQPDALAGL

-1113 VLEASNGQE
+1113 VLEAGNGQE

-1241 MEQEMDNADFSVE
+1241 MEQEMDNADFSIE

-1307 QIGMS
+1307 QIGML

>member
-1 MEDLRTFAGK
+1 MLK
-11 IPSNFMKRLLLFVF
+11 
-25 FLLAVVTARS
+25 
-35 QYTFHTFDIQSG
+35 
-47 LIDNDVRAI
+47 
-56 LRDQYGFMWFGTIN
+56 
-70 GLDRYDGY
+70 
-78 HCKTYLAALLGNYEN
+78 
-93 TISAIHE
+93 
-100 DADGRIW
+100 
-107 IQATRHLFIYDREA
+107 
-121 DRLSS
+121 
-126 DIHPTLASMGIE
+126 
-138 GDIRLLQADVDKN
+138 
-151 LWCVSGHTL
+151 
-160 YKYVF
+160 
-165 ADKVLLTLSLP
+165 
-176 EEAVLAFTTRG
+176 
-187 TVAYLLLANGEIVQ
+187 
-201 ADLGRNRL
+201 
-209 CPLMRIDRPERTHLY
+209 
-224 LDTRNRLWHFNENWP
+224 
-239 GLNCYDTSGDC
+239 
-250 PIRFSSQE
+250 
-258 ILRTELVNAVIDDGQ
+258 TELINSIIDDGE
-273 GNIWIGTNDQGIFIE
+273 GNIWIGTNSQGIFVE
-288 DKDQKNF
+288 DKSLRHFK
-295 SHLHSR
+295 HLHSHPGH
-301 ADQPFE
+301 PFA
-307 LPNNHVSCFY
+307 LSSNHISCFY
-317 QDRLNT
+317 KDDKNT
-323 MWVGT
+323 IWVGT

-335 TSLQNCLFET
+335 AHLQNTPFEIC
-345 YRTPAHEDIG
+345 RTPVHEDIS
-355 CFLEDKAGN
+355 CFQEDREGN
-364 LWIGFDG
+364 IWIGFDG
-371 KGLLCRTPDGTRD
+371 KGLLCHTPQNGRNI
-384 VLYTTRDQLPSN
+384 LYHMAQGN
-396 LVIGAYPGKGDRIWF
+396 LSSDLIIGAYTDSEGRIWF
-411 STYGNGVFYR
+411 GSYGNGLFLW
-421 EKNRFVPVHFPV
+421 ENGRFVSVTYPV
-433 KAEEDSP
+433 KAGEDSP
-440 IRFARHLVEDKDGSL
+440 IKFVRHLTEDNKG
-455 WIGTLRNGLV
+455 N
-465 CRDKN
+465 
-470 GRFTVYDGKNSCL
+470 
-483 RGHTITALSY
+483 
-493 VPGSDRLYVGTNG
+493 
-506 GLYKMDLSHK
+506 
-516 TLSRISVRAED
+516 
-527 GQKLDS
+527 
-533 SYIHCL
+533 
-539 HQDRRGLLWIGTFD
+539 LWIGTFSHGLYCMD
-553 GLLIYDGK
+553 SQGKFSVYTKNNSCLRTNTITALTHLSEDDMLYVGTSTGLYKLDTTRRQLSPITAKTPDGQSLGIIHVHCLCQDKRGQLWIGTSNGLLIYDRTTQ
-561 SKELP
+561 SVSH
-566 RLTHRDPT
+566 LTTRNGLSH
-574 PRIVGIAEDLSGNLW
+574 PRIRGMAEDHNGNLW
-589 VTTQKNIIHIVVVED
+589 ATTDKGITHIVVVDD
-604 PARRDY
+604 PARRD
-610 LYRCYPYFSND
+610 LQFRCYPYYEED
-621 GIGDITF
+621 GLGDITF
-628 NARAIYCTS
+628 NVYSIYCT
-637 RGEILVGGNGQY
+637 RNGEILVGGNGQY
-649 AAIRPDIRQ
+649 IKIRPDLCQ
-658 YEPESHRV
+658 YQLARHQV

-671 YVANRPVNVGE
+671 YVANQPINVGE
-682 ADKTGRIILPK
+682 ADESGRILLK
-693 NIQLLDRITLDHS
+693 QNIQLLDAITLDHS
-706 DVNFTIEVS
+706 DVNFAIEVS

-720 TQHKLQFAYRTDPK
+720 SQHKLKFSYRTN
-734 EEFIRMPD
+734 PD
-742 NKIYFNQLSPGTY
+742 ERWVQAAGNRINFNQLSPGTY

-859 LKSGKAPAAKEELE
+859 LKSGKAPAAREELE

-933 TARSPLLEMNF
+933 TAKSPLLEMNF

-988 VADTGIGIKDENKPK
+988 VADTGIGIKDENKLK

-1071 VQPDAPAGL
+1071 VQPEAPAGL

-1333 HAAETSR
+1333 HAAGTSSDLT